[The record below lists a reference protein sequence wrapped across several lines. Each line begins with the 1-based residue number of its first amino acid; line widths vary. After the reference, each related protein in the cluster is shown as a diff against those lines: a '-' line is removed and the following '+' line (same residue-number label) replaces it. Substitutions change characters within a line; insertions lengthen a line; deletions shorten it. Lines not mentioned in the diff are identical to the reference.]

1 MKIGILTFCNSRDNY
16 GQILQCFA
24 LQELLRNAGHNPFLI
39 RYNEDRKSAAT
50 DKGQKSVLRYLK
62 HFRTY
67 YNLFWQQR
75 KEEAYYQEESKHDRM
90 FQKFIE
96 EHITTSPNIYNR
108 QSISDCPPEADAY
121 ICGSDQIWGGDLA
134 YYLNFVPTGRKKIAY
149 APSFGGVSDFTTA
162 YQEQVKTCLQ
172 DFSFIGMREQ
182 SGVKTCQDIGISDAI
197 KVCDPTLLLT
207 KEDYCRLLPSERIS
221 EKPYVLLYLLG
232 APTNINV
239 KDVYKMAEQ
248 RGLEVKYI
256 ASQGQYDSFPKIYP
270 SITEWLRLIRDAEL
284 VITNS
289 FHGTVFSLINT
300 TPFITVPL
308 IHSYKRMN
316 TRITDFLT
324 DIGLTN
330 RISEKIVALSQEE
343 MNFTTFHTY
352 QQKFGTFCKER
363 LLKALDNN

>member
-1 MKIGILTFCNSRDNY
+1 MRIGILTFCNSRDNY
-16 GQILQCFA
+16 GQVLQCFA
-24 LQELLRNAGHNPFLI
+24 LQEFLRKAGHEPFLI
-39 RYNEDRKSAAT
+39 RYRDNRTSRAA
-50 DKGQKSVLRYLK
+50 GGERKSVLRYLK
-62 HFRTY
+62 HFGTY
-67 YNLFWQQR
+67 YHLFQQR
-75 KEEAYYQEESKHDRM
+75 RKEAAYYREEAKHDRN
-90 FQKFIE
+90 FRSFIE
-96 EHITTSPNIYNR
+96 EHIAASPVIYDR
-108 QSISDCPPEADAY
+108 WTITEQPPEADAY
-121 ICGSDQIWGGDLA
+121 ICGSDQIWGGDAA
-134 YYLNFVPTGRKKIAY
+134 YYLDFVPKGKKKIAY
-149 APSFGGVSDFTTA
+149 APSFGGVSNFTPT
-162 YQEQVKTCLQ
+162 YREQVRTCLE
-172 DFSFIGMREQ
+172 DFAFIGMREE
-182 SGVKTCQDIGISDAI
+182 SGVQTCRDIGRSDAI
-197 KVCDPTLLLT
+197 KVCDPTLLLS
-207 KEDYCRLLPSERIS
+207 KEDYYRLLPPKSNS
-221 EKPYVLLYLLG
+221 GKPYILLYLLG

-324 DIGLTN
+324 EIGLTN